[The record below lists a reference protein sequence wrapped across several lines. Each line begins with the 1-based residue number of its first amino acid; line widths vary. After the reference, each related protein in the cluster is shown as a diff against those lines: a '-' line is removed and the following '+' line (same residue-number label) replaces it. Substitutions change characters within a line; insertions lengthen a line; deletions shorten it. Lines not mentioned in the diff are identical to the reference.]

1 MKSFQQIYFFSPTGF
16 IERGEVTCNSC
27 VSHAVSS
34 VTVSPFKPVQE
45 SNTLQYIWPVL
56 QWSVSEVRVFWNWN
70 STRFFGASFR
80 KTTVYWITRIV
91 GNLLV

>member
-1 MKSFQQIYFFSPTGF
+1 MSDGNRHDNKNIKYGTFSANLLFSPTGF

-45 SNTLQYIWPVL
+45 SNTLQYICPVL
-56 QWSVSEVRVFWNWN
+56 QRSVSEVQVF
-70 STRFFGASFR
+70 
-80 KTTVYWITRIV
+80 
-91 GNLLV
+91 